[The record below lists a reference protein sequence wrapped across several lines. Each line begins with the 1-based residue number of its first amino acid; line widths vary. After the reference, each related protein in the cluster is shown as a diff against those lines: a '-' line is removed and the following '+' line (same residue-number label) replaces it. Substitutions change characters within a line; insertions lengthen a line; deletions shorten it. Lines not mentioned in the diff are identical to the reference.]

1 MYIVYISG
9 ICKKSYVGTFWIGLS
24 CVQSH
29 LMNGVSKSWE
39 IAEDIA
45 LTGLLG
51 PVLSNVRTLGPRN
64 RTL

>member
-1 MYIVYISG
+1 MLM
-9 ICKKSYVGTFWIGLS
+9 IGLS
-24 CVQSH
+24 CEQSH

-51 PVLSNVRTLGPRN
+51 PVLSNVRTLGQRN